1 VTFVVD
7 NRTRSRVRRKQL
19 RWFRTASLRQKWKR
33 IWKPKR
39 MWLSRRLAHPLPHHR
54 LHLSEWTRFACNK
67 CWATWWHLFW
77 SAEIL
82 QNDVRLKRHDDL
94 DCHDDLDSERKE
106 RLLWLWNI
114 EKQKTKKPTKQIVWD
129 AGGGRWLNTQK
140 FRLHNIVL
148 LNILFLDVTD
158 SFRWVAWK
166 CGNFIWT
173 LDVCHTNN
181 LHKHT

>member
-114 EKQKTKKPTKQIVWD
+114 EKQKTKKTNKTNCLRCWRRTMAQHAKISIAQHCLTQHSLSRCDRFLPMSSLKMWKFH
-129 AGGGRWLNTQK
+129 LNS
-140 FRLHNIVL
+140 RRVPY
-148 LNILFLDVTD
+148 
-158 SFRWVAWK
+158 
-166 CGNFIWT
+166 
-173 LDVCHTNN
+173 
-181 LHKHT
+181 